1 MKLTKIAVFVT
12 GFTFIA
18 PMAWSHSRGADDAT
32 EGLISLMGTYRLVKH
47 VYGECDSRMVVG
59 MGRNARSF
67 RAGPYE
73 FIGVGLGKQRVYDG
87 EWDGWVETEVG
98 PGEIETKTER
108 RSLRDGTKV
117 KEEVEAELE
126 DGLVQIEYKRY
137 VRSHRNKEKVRN
149 KCFYEKVED
158 GGRLPDDG
166 SIPDQG
172 KGGQDDGQ
180 QDGDQGKGPIG
191 K

>member
-1 MKLTKIAVFVT
+1 MKFTKMAAFVT
-12 GFTFIA
+12 GFTFLA
-18 PMAWSHSRGADDAT
+18 PMAWSHSRGGGDVT
-32 EGLISLMGTYRLVKH
+32 EQLMSLMGTYRLVKH
-47 VYGECDSRMVVG
+47 DYGHCDSMMVVG
-59 MGRNARSF
+59 LGRNARSF

-87 EWDGWVETEVG
+87 EWEGWVETEVG
-98 PGEIETKTER
+98 PDEIETKTER

-126 DGLVQIEYKRY
+126 DGLVQIEYKRD

-149 KCFYEKVED
+149 KCFYAKVDD
-158 GGRLPDDG
+158 GG

-172 KGGQDDGQ
+172 KGGQDDGP